1 MSINISSGRI
11 LQSLYSNNNGSTS
24 YYTGIRTDK
33 RVQINEEVESSLSK
47 NADFKR
53 ALRGLRN
60 CDYDSGLK
68 TDVLKYAKK
77 MIDSYNEFVENKGNG
92 TNRYNRKL
100 KEITNVLED
109 YSSELSKAGIT
120 MENGKLKLDA
130 EKFDNASI
138 EDMRAVFSPDSEFTD
153 KINRK
158 LNVLNNLVKGE
169 LNHTV
174 TEDKYIF
181 NNVNSNNIA
190 IADRTN
196 KLAIQTDKL
205 LNTPLAPDNSNEQ
218 EILDMLKEYIDHVNS
233 FRDEII
239 DKADKAEYSQKA
251 VDDLNSIID
260 LNNKLS
266 EELNKEPFPYED
278 LFDKENPSSY
288 GSQILPLYQNL
299 FSELVNASAKDVA
312 VSSFVDYQV

>member
-11 LQSLYSNNNGSTS
+11 LQSLYSNNNGNTS
-24 YYTGIRTDK
+24 YYTGIRTEK
-33 RVQINEEVESSLSK
+33 RVQINEEVESSLSM
-47 NADFKR
+47 NADFKK

-77 MIDSYNEFVENKGNG
+77 LINSYNEFVDNKGNG
-92 TNRYNRKL
+92 TKRYERKL
-100 KEITNVLED
+100 KEITDVLED

-120 MENGKLKLDA
+120 MEDGKLKLDA
-130 EKFDNASI
+130 EKFDNADI
-138 EDMRAVFSPDSEFTD
+138 ADMRAVFSPDSEFTD
-153 KINRK
+153 KITRK
-158 LNVLNNLVKGE
+158 LNSLNNLVKGE
-169 LNHTV
+169 LTHTV
-174 TEDKYIF
+174 KEDKYIF
-181 NNVNSNNIA
+181 NNVNSNNIS

-233 FRDEII
+233 LYDEIT
-239 DKADKAEYSQKA
+239 DKAEYSQKA
-251 VDDLNSIID
+251 IDDLNSIID
-260 LNNKLS
+260 LNNRFS
-266 EELNKEPFPYED
+266 EELNKDPFPYED

-288 GSQILPLYQNL
+288 GSQMISLYQNL
-299 FSELVNASAKDVA
+299 FSELVNASAKDVT

>member
-33 RVQINEEVESSLSK
+33 RVQVNEEVESSLSK
-47 NADFKR
+47 NVDFKR

-68 TDVLKYAKK
+68 TDILKYANKL
-77 MIDSYNEFVENKGNG
+77 IDSYNEFVENKGNG
-92 TNRYNRKL
+92 TKRYDRKL

-109 YSSELSKAGIT
+109 YSSELSKAGII

-138 EDMRAVFSPDSEFTD
+138 EDMRAVFSPESEFTD

-158 LNVLNNLVKGE
+158 LNSLSNLVKGE
-169 LNHTV
+169 LTHTV

-181 NNVNSNNIA
+181 NNVNSNNIS

-205 LNTPLAPDNSNEQ
+205 LNTPLAADNSNEQ

-233 FRDEII
+233 LYDEIT
-239 DKADKAEYSQKA
+239 DKAEYSQKA
-251 VDDLNSIID
+251 IDDLNSIID
-260 LNNKLS
+260 LNNKFS
-266 EELNKEPFPYED
+266 EELNKDPFPYED

-288 GSQILPLYQNL
+288 GSQMLPLYQNL
-299 FSELVNASAKDVA
+299 FSELVNASAKDVT